1 MENGEWKLVTFVYKL
16 RKMNND
22 WKDRLGVVFST
33 NPDFQYEKVDEEQ
46 SETLPPQQ
54 QDLRITLDKKQRKG
68 KKVTL
73 ITGFIGSDNDLKE
86 LGKTLKSK
94 CGTGGSAK
102 DGEILIQGDFRD
114 KVMEFLKKEGY
125 KVKRI
130 GG

>member
-1 MENGEWKLVTFVYKL
+1 MS
-16 RKMNND
+16 ND

-33 NPDFQYEKVDEEQ
+33 NPDHQYEFNEEPEQ
-46 SETLPPQQ
+46 ETLSPQQ
-54 QDLRITLDKKQRKG
+54 QDLRVALDKKQRKG

-73 ITGFIGSDNDLKE
+73 ITGFIGSEDDLKD

-102 DGEILIQGDFRD
+102 DGEIIIQGDFRD
-114 KVMEFLKKEGY
+114 KVMDFLKKEGY